1 MFEKRFLA
9 DDIRAG
15 MVVFLVALPLCL
27 GVALASGA
35 PLISGLIAGIV
46 GGGLGGSI
54 IGMLGGSGVAEA
66 AAGGGMDIA
75 SIISQLVSGGVGG
88 GVLMAIVGMVRSG
101 MNK

>member
-1 MFEKRFLA
+1 MEL
-9 DDIRAG
+9 
-15 MVVFLVALPLCL
+15 
-27 GVALASGA
+27 
-35 PLISGLIAGIV
+35 LISLIAGELGANGAGKMLPKFDQGTLINSIAGIV

-88 GVLMAIVGMVRSG
+88 GVLMAIVGIVRSG